1 MSDHLLSGQAGEGP
15 AASGGPLPVA
25 ASPHALPEAR
35 GQGRSGPHR
44 DGGGRKAAPW
54 PQCPSSEPAYRR
66 TNQTRIAFLLVSK
79 RRDPSQSLP
88 FLTTAASW
96 DSDLMG
102 EHVKTVFGAGV
113 HSRLLPCSHVGI
125 PPLSRQVPRQ
135 PACSFLRGQC
145 TGRTVRHRVWPG
157 ERLTSAGEE
166 EELNIESGD
175 REMGDCPGA
184 RGREGLGLPSLPPS
198 SLRHPAG
205 RAPENGQGQRG
216 SK

>member
-1 MSDHLLSGQAGEGP
+1 M
-15 AASGGPLPVA
+15 A
-25 ASPHALPEAR
+25 ASPHTLREAR

-54 PQCPSSEPAYRR
+54 PLCPSSEPAYRR
-66 TNQTRIAFLLVSK
+66 TNQTRIAFLLVSE
-79 RRDPSQSLP
+79 RRDPSQSLL

-113 HSRLLPCSHVGI
+113 HSRLLPCSHVGTS
-125 PPLSRQVPRQ
+125 PLSGQVPRQ
-135 PACSFLRGQC
+135 PACSSLRGQC
-145 TGRTVRHRVWPG
+145 TGRTVRPGVQPG

-175 REMGDCPGA
+175 REMGDSPGHVGGRGSASPASLRVPCDIQLGEPRRTGRGRGA
-184 RGREGLGLPSLPPS
+184 RSN
-198 SLRHPAG
+198 AG
-205 RAPENGQGQRG
+205 RARG
-216 SK
+216 KLFSKD